1 MKRFLLFPMLAL
13 FALASANSA
22 YAQSKAK
29 DDTIVID
36 PEQQIWLQLPTTTVP
51 VQAGIHF
58 VIVDVLITA
67 AKHATYL
74 CRIYPRLNEKIQFVF
89 SDNPPAANRQ
99 GIIQV
104 QDYGRLLKP
113 GFNEALQ
120 GDLVKRIKVFDGGR
134 PNPTE
139 LDDAI
144 RECQG
149 SAAIMAAKS
158 SLRDL
163 LRRQR

>member
-58 VIVDVLITA
+58 VIVDGCETCDLSLP
-67 AKHATYL
+67 YL
-74 CRIYPRLNEKIQFVF
+74 SPSE
-89 SDNPPAANRQ
+89 
-99 GIIQV
+99 
-104 QDYGRLLKP
+104 
-113 GFNEALQ
+113 
-120 GDLVKRIKVFDGGR
+120 
-134 PNPTE
+134 
-139 LDDAI
+139 
-144 RECQG
+144 
-149 SAAIMAAKS
+149 
-158 SLRDL
+158 
-163 LRRQR
+163 